1 MRERVFSGIAAFSIL
16 AAGVLAFTGM
26 AIAGAAEGKGIFNSK
41 NCGACHQTEGPAK
54 EKTVEDMLSKKGPE
68 LWYAGS
74 KFQKDFLPK
83 WLQDPKPIRKMEYYS
98 LTKKNGGDHAKL
110 GAKDAKDVADYL
122 MSLKSSDVKTVGIQP
137 KNSPQGRL
145 IFNKKQGCYGCHE
158 VPQGGGVAG
167 GLTGPSMVGIG
178 KRINPD
184 WIYAYL
190 TNPKAFKPVK
200 DMPTYAGVLS
210 DSEMKSLSEFVASFK

>member
-1 MRERVFSGIAAFSIL
+1 MRERVFLSIAVFSIFT
-16 AAGVLAFTGM
+16 AGVLAF
-26 AIAGAAEGKGIFNSK
+26 AGSASAGVSEGKGIFTSK
-41 NCGACHQTEGPAK
+41 DCGGCHQTKGPAK

-74 KFQKDFLPK
+74 KFQKVCLEK
-83 WLQDPKPIRKMEYYS
+83 WLHDPKPIRKMEYYS
-98 LTKKNGGDHAKL
+98 LTKKNGGNHGKL
-110 GAKDAKDVADYL
+110 GAKEAKDVTDYL
-122 MSLKSSDVKTVGIQP
+122 MSLKSADVKAVGIQP

-158 VPQGGGVAG
+158 TPQGSNIVG
-167 GLTGPSMVGIG
+167 GLTGPTMVGIG
-178 KRINPD
+178 TRINPD

-200 DMPTYAGVLS
+200 DMPTYVGVLS
-210 DSEMKSLSEFVASFK
+210 DFEMKSLSEFVASFK